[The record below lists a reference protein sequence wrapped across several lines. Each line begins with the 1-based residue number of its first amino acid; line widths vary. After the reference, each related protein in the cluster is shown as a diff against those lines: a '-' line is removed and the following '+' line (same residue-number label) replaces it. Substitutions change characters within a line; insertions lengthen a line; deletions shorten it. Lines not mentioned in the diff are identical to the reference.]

1 MSRTLILRVLESEEL
16 RRHPPVLV
24 DVGASGEVHDA
35 WSPIARWSIGV
46 GFDPDSRERPANDP
60 IARAFREWH
69 FVPSI
74 VSPGRSGPQTLYLTK
89 SPFCSSTLKPL
100 ADELAHYTFSD
111 LFTVV
116 GTTTVPST
124 TLAEALAKL
133 DLSHIDWLKVDTQGT
148 DCQIVESLPPRV
160 RNSLLV
166 VDLEPGVMRAYESE
180 DTLAKV
186 LASFESSTFWC
197 SSLSVLGPVRGSRTV
212 LSNYLPGMPQRH
224 YDRTERPAAGWVNI
238 QYMNSFRD
246 PETVTVR
253 NLLLGW
259 VLATL
264 QRFHPFALELADLGI
279 RRFGDER
286 FSLLAEASAAG
297 IRGRV
302 RWSRGTRLLRTM
314 GRLFTR
320 PFRAA

>member
-1 MSRTLILRVLESEEL
+1 MSRTLILRILKSEEL
-16 RRHPPVLV
+16 RRQPPVLV

-35 WSPIARWSIGV
+35 WLPIARWSIGV
-46 GFDPDSRERPANDP
+46 GFDPDSRERPADEP

-74 VSPGRSGPQTLYLTK
+74 VSPTTTDRQTLYLTK
-89 SPFCSSTLKPL
+89 SPFCSSTLRPL
-100 ADELAHYTFSD
+100 TEELAHYTFAD

-124 TLAEALAKL
+124 TLADALATL
-133 DLSHIDWLKVDTQGT
+133 GISSIDWLKVDTQGT
-148 DCQIVESLPPRV
+148 DCQIVQSLPPDLR
-160 RNSLLV
+160 RSLLV
-166 VDLEPGVMRAYESE
+166 IDLEPGVMRSYEAE

-186 LASFESSTFWC
+186 LATFEASPFWC
-197 SSLSVLGPVRGSRTV
+197 SALSVLGPVRGSRAV
-212 LSNYLPGMPQRH
+212 LSRYLTERTRRRC
-224 YDRTERPAAGWVNI
+224 DRTERPAAGWVNI

-246 PETVTVR
+246 PDTATVR

-264 QRFHPFALELADLGI
+264 QQFHPFALELADLGV
-279 RRFGDER
+279 RRHGDER
-286 FSLLAEASAAG
+286 FALLAEASAAG

-302 RWSRGTRLLRTM
+302 RWSRGRRIVRSV

>member
-1 MSRTLILRVLESEEL
+1 MSRTVIHRVLESEEL
-16 RRHPPVLV
+16 RRQPPVLV

-46 GFDPDSRERPANDP
+46 GFDPDSRERPADEP
-60 IARAFREWH
+60 ISRAFREWH

-74 VSPGRSGPQTLYLTK
+74 VSPRNTDRETLYLTK

-100 ADELAHYTFSD
+100 TDELSHYTFSD
-111 LFTVV
+111 LFTVI
-116 GTTTVPST
+116 GTTTVLST
-124 TLAEALAKL
+124 TLSDALAKL
-133 DLSHIDWLKVDTQGT
+133 GLSNIDWLKVDTQGT
-148 DCQIVESLPPRV
+148 DWQIVESLPPALRT
-160 RNSLLV
+160 SMMI

-186 LASFESSTFWC
+186 LASFEKSAFWC
-197 SSLSVLGPVRGSRTV
+197 SSLSSLGPVRGSRPV
-212 LSNYLPGMPQRH
+212 LSKYLPETMQRH

-238 QYMNSFRD
+238 QYMNSFLD
-246 PETVTVR
+246 PEIASVR

-302 RWSRGTRLLRTM
+302 RWSRGTRVFRKI